1 MPFPYSDLT
10 DRSRLLP
17 GYRIPPRASFRN
29 DIADEDVDDAEWA
42 AWETA
47 REKAGISV
55 WRGMH
60 DLYLA
65 TDVLALADIIEEF
78 RRVMRE
84 VTGLDLLHSLTL
96 PQSQLARLPAEVRR
110 KTRAGLR

>member
-1 MPFPYSDLT
+1 MCIRD
-10 DRSRLLP
+10 RLLP
-17 GYRIPPRASFRN
+17 GYRIPPRAAFRN
-29 DIADEDVDDAEWA
+29 DIADEDVDEVEWA

-47 REKAGISV
+47 REKAGIHD

-78 RRVMRE
+78 RRAMYE
-84 VTGLDLLHSLTL
+84 VKRSGPPTQPDTPEGQLDRVL
-96 PQSQLARLPAEVRR
+96 AEVRR
-110 KTRAGLR
+110 QD